1 MRCLALALA
10 CVTATAVAARDVNQ
24 NQPRRP
30 HIVFVLAD
38 DYGFA
43 DVSYHARKYPNASNC
58 SATPKNVI
66 ETPNLD
72 RLAASGVKL
81 ESYYVQPVCSPT
93 RAAILTGRY
102 ATHTGIHVPLVD
114 SAPGVLPN
122 EEVLLPALL
131 KNAGYKTAMVG
142 KWHLGF
148 KTWSHTPTERGFDS
162 WFGYYG
168 GSTDYYKIESLCWAG
183 PFTDG
188 CFESTN
194 DGEAVTGCDL
204 HRHVAVLL
212 PEYDQRYVYT
222 QGDTSSSLKGGRNGG
237 VSGRG

>member
-1 MRCLALALA
+1 MHRLALALA

-142 KWHLGF
+142 KWVSVDDHTCLLLARDQVNHHL
-148 KTWSHTPTERGFDS
+148 TPPLSSH
-162 WFGYYG
+162 
-168 GSTDYYKIESLCWAG
+168 SLSAAF
-183 PFTDG
+183 PPH
-188 CFESTN
+188 
-194 DGEAVTGCDL
+194 A
-204 HRHVAVLL
+204 
-212 PEYDQRYVYT
+212 
-222 QGDTSSSLKGGRNGG
+222 
-237 VSGRG
+237 